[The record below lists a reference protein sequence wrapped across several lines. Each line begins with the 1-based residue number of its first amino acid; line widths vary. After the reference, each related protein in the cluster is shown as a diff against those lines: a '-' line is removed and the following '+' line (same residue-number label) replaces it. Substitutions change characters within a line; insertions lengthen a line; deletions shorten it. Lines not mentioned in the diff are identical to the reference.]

1 MQSRFATASIV
12 FWMLSCLACA
22 LQKPSPASKPSAPFT
37 EETQEVRA
45 RIDAV
50 GSALAEKS
58 KTTSDVLSDAAL
70 LELHPWPR
78 FRAAVRDAA
87 SAKPIVLVT
96 KDEPGIPLTV
106 HGVVRGEDGKPVADA
121 LVYLYHTNAKGSYDR
136 EGGPVIS
143 DSTTQA
149 HLFGYV
155 RTDKEGRFEVRTV
168 RPASYPD
175 SDQSAHIHVMITGP
189 GKDQRRM
196 NSEIVFDDDP
206 KLTPAERTRDRSSGG
221 GVCKVEVDKDK
232 KQTVRPVF
240 VLR

>member
-12 FWMLSCLACA
+12 FWMLATLACA
-22 LQKPSPASKPSAPFT
+22 LQQPSPASKPAAKFDV
-37 EETQEVRA
+37 ETQEVRA

-50 GSALAEKS
+50 ASALTDKS

-70 LELHPWPR
+70 LDLHVWPR
-78 FRAAVRDAA
+78 FRAAIRDAA
-87 SAKPIVLVT
+87 TAKPIVLVT

-106 HGVVRGEDGKPVADA
+106 HGVVRGEDGTPAADA
-121 LVYLYHTNAKGSYDR
+121 MVYLYHTNAKGSYDR
-136 EGGPVIS
+136 DGGPVIS
-143 DSTTQA
+143 DSTKQA

-175 SDQSAHIHVMITGP
+175 TDQSAHIHVVLTGP
-189 GKDQRRM
+189 GKDQRM
-196 NSEIVFDDDP
+196 TNSEVVFDDDP
-206 KLTPAERTRDRSSGG
+206 KLTPPERTRDRSSGG
-221 GVCKVEVDKDK
+221 GVCKVDVDKDK

>member
-1 MQSRFATASIV
+1 MPSRFAAASIV
-12 FWMLSCLACA
+12 FWMLATVACA
-22 LQKPSPASKPSAPFT
+22 LQQPSSPPKPAARFD

-50 GSALAEKS
+50 ARALVEKS

-70 LELHPWPR
+70 LDLHSWPR
-78 FRAAVRDAA
+78 FRAAIRDAA
-87 SAKPIVLVT
+87 SAKPLVLVT

-106 HGVVRGEDGKPVADA
+106 HGLVRGEDGKPVADA
-121 LVYLYHTNAKGSYDR
+121 LVYLYHTNAKGTYDR
-136 EGGPVIS
+136 DGGPVIA

-168 RPASYPD
+168 RPASYPETEE
-175 SDQSAHIHVMITGP
+175 SAHIHVVLARP
-189 GKDQRRM
+189 GKDPRTV

-206 KLTPAERTRDRSSGG
+206 KLTPAERARERTSGG
-221 GVCKVEVDKDK
+221 GVCKVEVDKEK